1 MKKKTKIL
9 NLCLKKNSNSFLL
22 VYADMLLFSIIFY
35 DKIWFIFYSSMG
47 FLAFLFVFYA
57 TILIIKKYIANAKEI
72 KQPDALTNKIK
83 LTLHT
88 YLLVDYK

>member
-1 MKKKTKIL
+1 MDIRPPFSFFIMKEITIL
-9 NLCLKKNSNSFLL
+9 IK
-22 VYADMLLFSIIFY
+22 LFY
-35 DKIWFIFYSSMG
+35 LWFIFYSSMG

-57 TILIIKKYIANAKEI
+57 IILIIKKYIANAIEI